1 MTVHRR
7 GLIRILAVALLPA
20 ILAIAAGCSASDPQN
35 TFAPSGDVAKEIND
49 LFFPIG
55 WLTVVIFFLVEGL
68 LIYILIRFRHRPGA
82 ALPKQTHGN
91 TRLELAW
98 TAAPAALMAVIAI
111 PVVMTIFS
119 IAEPPKGEKTLNVT
133 VTASQWF
140 WNYEYSDLG
149 VVTSNEMHIPL
160 DTPVVLTL
168 KSNDVIHSFW
178 VPKLGGKLDIVP
190 GHTNTMWFNATE
202 PGNYSGQCVEYCGTS
217 HALMRFRVI
226 AESQADF
233 DTWVQ
238 AQKQP
243 ATFPSDLSARGG
255 QQKFLAT
262 CAVCHTVSGTDAK
275 GQVGPNLTH
284 LASRGTIAAGI
295 MDRTDENLATWLRD
309 PTAVKPGS
317 LMPNLGLTD
326 DEIKDLVTYL
336 NTLK

>member
-7 GLIRILAVALLPA
+7 SFIRILAAALLPA

-35 TFAPSGDVAKEIND
+35 TFAPSGDVAKQIND

-55 WLTVVIFFLVEGL
+55 WLTIAVFFFVEGL
-68 LIYILIRFRHRPGA
+68 LIYVLIRFRHRAGA

-98 TAAPAALMAVIAI
+98 TAVPGVLMIALAF
-111 PVVMTIFS
+111 PVVAAIFS
-119 IAEPPKGEKTLNVT
+119 LAEPPDDEAHINVT

-140 WNYEYSDLG
+140 WDFEYPDLG

-160 DTPVVLTL
+160 DKPVVLTL

-190 GHTNTMWFNATE
+190 GHINTMWFNATE
-202 PGNYSGQCVEYCGTS
+202 TGNYSGQCVEYCGAS

-233 DTWVQ
+233 DAWVQ

-243 ATFPSDLSARGG
+243 ASSPGDSLAQQG
-255 QQKFLAT
+255 QQKFLTT
-262 CAVCHTVSGTDAK
+262 CAVCHTVSGTDAN

-295 MDRTDENLATWLRD
+295 LDRTDENLATWLRD

-317 LMPNLGLTD
+317 RMPNLGLTN
-326 DEIKDLVTYL
+326 DEISALVAYL
-336 NTLK
+336 NTLN

>member
-1 MTVHRR
+1 M
-7 GLIRILAVALLPA
+7 LAAALLPA

-35 TFAPSGDVAKEIND
+35 TFAPSGDVAKEINE

-55 WLTVVIFFLVEGL
+55 WLTVAIFFLMEGL

-98 TAAPAALMAVIAI
+98 TAAPAVLLAVIAV
-111 PVVMTIFS
+111 PVVATIFS
-119 IAEPPKGEKTLNVT
+119 IAEPPKDEKPLNVT
-133 VTASQWF
+133 VTANQWF
-140 WNYEYSDLG
+140 WNFEYSDLG
-149 VVTSNEMHIPL
+149 VLTSNEMHIPL
-160 DTPVVLTL
+160 NTPVVLTL

-190 GHTNTMWFNATE
+190 GHTNSMWFNATE
-202 PGNYSGQCVEYCGTS
+202 PGNYSGQCLEYCGAS

-233 DTWVQ
+233 DRWVQ

-243 ATFPSDLSARGG
+243 ATSPSDLSARGG

-275 GQVGPNLTH
+275 GLVGPNLTH
-284 LASRGTIAAGI
+284 IASRGTIAAGI
-295 MDRTDENLATWLRD
+295 MDRTDKNLTTWLRD

-317 LMPNLGLTD
+317 RMPNLGLTN
-326 DEIKDLVTYL
+326 DEIKDLVAYL